1 MGAAR
6 QEGCAVSAKPDCTR
20 EPGGSSFSRTIWK
33 KKEENGEIPSLTLE
47 LWCTSVIA

>member
-1 MGAAR
+1 MQCLQSLTAPGS
-6 QEGCAVSAKPDCTR
+6 QEEAVSP
-20 EPGGSSFSRTIWK
+20 ELFGK